1 MAYFLPAAGRKLLAE
16 FLFLFMGG
24 ENMSE
29 QYDELAL
36 WRFQVIA
43 PLLWLDGRRDSLKQ
57 AILRICLF
65 EHQHPRR
72 GLVRLAF
79 ATVEEWYYA
88 YRHEGLAGLMSRGRK
103 DRGKSRRIDAELSET
118 IQVLAREHPDL
129 DGPGILA
136 ELKAGGIEPPSLSTL
151 YRFLRAHGLNNRN
164 APAHQDHRAFAF
176 DFAGDCWQADI
187 LYGPSLPQPDGSCCK
202 TYLFAVLDDATR
214 LICHAQFYFKQ
225 HFRNFKDCIKQA
237 LQKRGCPRL
246 LYFDQGKIFH
256 SRMLLHMAAVLGMRV
271 IHGRPYT
278 PQGRA
283 KIERWFGTVRRTF
296 LARIDVKRI
305 RDLEHLNRL
314 LGAWIEEEYH
324 SRPHRGI
331 DNETPLDRWIR
342 LSENLR
348 TLPPEVD
355 LDLLFR
361 EKVSRRVGKDGTLS
375 LQGKR
380 FEAGVE
386 FIGQKVTVQYDPFD
400 LRAITVEN
408 DQGRTT
414 QAFPV
419 DLSANRRVKR
429 NRIQPEQPRQPSMPL
444 QALDKLEQDLQSKAN
459 PEMEENT
466 HE

>member
-1 MAYFLPAAGRKLLAE
+1 
-16 FLFLFMGG
+16 
-24 ENMSE
+24 MSE
-29 QYDELAL
+29 QYDEMAL
-36 WRFQVIA
+36 WRYQVIA
-43 PLLWLDGRRDSLKQ
+43 PLLSLDRKRGSLKRE
-57 AILRICLF
+57 ILRICSL
-65 EHQHPRR
+65 EHQHPYR

-88 YRHEGLAGLMSRGRK
+88 YRHESLAGLMSRGRR
-103 DRGKSRRIDAELSET
+103 DRGRSRRIDAELSEK
-118 IQVLAREHPDL
+118 IQVLAEDHPEL

-136 ELKAGGIEPPSLSTL
+136 ELKAAGIEPPSLSTL

-164 APAHQDHRAFAF
+164 APARQDHRAFAF

-187 LYGPSLPQPDGSCCK
+187 LYAPALPQPDGTCRK

-214 LICHAQFYFKQ
+214 LICHAQFYYQQ

-246 LYFDQGKIFH
+246 LYVDQGKIFH
-256 SRMLLHMAAVLGMRV
+256 SRMLLHMAAALGMRV

-296 LARIDVKRI
+296 LARIDLKRI
-305 RDLEHLNRL
+305 QDLKHLNRL

-324 SRPHRGI
+324 ARPHRGI

-348 TLPPEVD
+348 TIPPEVD
-355 LDLLFR
+355 LDLLFQD
-361 EKVSRRVGKDGTLS
+361 KATRRVGKDGTLS

-386 FIGQKVTVQYDPFD
+386 FIGQKVMVKYDPFD
-400 LRAITVEN
+400 LRRVTIEN
-408 DQGRTT
+408 ELGRTAL
-414 QAFPV
+414 AFPV

-429 NRIQPEQPRQPSMPL
+429 RRIQPEQPRRPSKPL
-444 QALDKLEQDLQSKAN
+444 RALDKLEQDLQRRAD
-459 PEMEENT
+459 PDLQEDADE
-466 HE
+466 